1 MNSRGERERECD
13 AKPVVRCELEENL
26 EVLRRTSVFSEIPLQ
41 RLRLYAY
48 LSRRMRF
55 RPGEFLFRQGDR
67 DDRGYILMAGR
78 AQIIREYED
87 RSLILGE
94 LKGGEFFGGLALL
107 ANVQRLFSIRAVTA
121 MECLTVDRESFR
133 KLVILF
139 PEVAIKALEMMV
151 RRIAQM
157 EEKLL
162 EMKVHECFY
171 G

>member
-1 MNSRGERERECD
+1 MNSPGKHENGCD
-13 AKPVVRCELEENL
+13 LDRAGRCELEENL
-26 EVLRRTSVFSEIPLQ
+26 EVLRRTSVFSEIPAQ

-67 DDRGYILMAGR
+67 DDRGYILMTGR
-78 AQIIREYED
+78 AQIIREYKEH
-87 RSLILGE
+87 SLILNE
-94 LKGGEFFGGLALL
+94 LKEGEFFGGLALL
-107 ANVQRLFSIRAVTA
+107 ADVHRLFSVRAVTA

-133 KLVILF
+133 KLIIQF
-139 PEVAIKALEMMV
+139 PEVAIKAIDVMV
-151 RRIAQM
+151 KRITQM

-162 EMKVHECFY
+162 ENTSHECLY